1 MALPMLWCGPSSVS
15 ERRHDAHV
23 RPGGDARAIFVRLPA
38 VRTAARG
45 AVLMD
50 INTMFGVLLT
60 AFLVIVVLCVKP
72 LGSYIADV
80 MQLPGDTQARHD
92 RQVRPNFVLRTGARF
107 EALLYRLSG
116 IDPRQE
122 MSWTRYAIALLLFNV
137 LGAVVVYG
145 LQRLQLF
152 FPLNPQ
158 RFAAVSPDSS
168 FNTAVSFITN
178 TNWQGYSGESTMG
191 YLVQMAGLAVQNFLS
206 AATGIVV
213 AIALIR
219 GFARHTV
226 KTIGNFWGDVPRAT
240 LHVLLPLSAVL
251 ALVLVSQGEM
261 QNFDGYKDATTV
273 EKITYQN
280 PKTDADGN
288 PIKDAAGNPVTET
301 ATTQTQTLP
310 MGPIASQEAIKEL
323 GTNGGGFYNANSA
336 HPYENPTPLTN
347 LLEMLAIFIIP
358 FALTYTFGKM
368 VGDTRQGWVVLAAML
383 ILFVPLVMMAF
394 HSEQQGNPLIAKQ
407 GIDQV
412 ASAAQ
417 PGGNM
422 EGKETRFGIA
432 ASALFAAVT
441 TATSCGAVN
450 SMHDSM
456 TPLGGFV
463 PLFLI
468 ELGEVAPGGVGTGMY
483 SILIFA
489 ILGVFIAGLMIGR
502 TPEYIGKKIEALEM
516 KLASIFILT
525 TPFVVLIGTAVAVV
539 TVAGKAGVANP
550 GAHGFS
556 EILYAF
562 SSAANNNGSAFAGLS
577 ANTVFYNVSTGLA
590 MFIARFWPIVA
601 ALAIAGSL
609 AAKKRVPVTEGTM
622 PTHGPLFVALLVG
635 SILLIGVLT
644 YVPAL
649 ALGPVVEHFMLA
661 AAAK

>member
-1 MALPMLWCGPSSVS
+1 MIPTAVFLLMLLVFLSV
-15 ERRHDAHV
+15 
-23 RPGGDARAIFVRLPA
+23 
-38 VRTAARG
+38 
-45 AVLMD
+45 
-50 INTMFGVLLT
+50 
-60 AFLVIVVLCVKP
+60 VVLCVRP
-72 LGSYIADV
+72 FGSYIADV
-80 MQLPGDTQARHD
+80 MEG
-92 RQVRPNFVLRTGARF
+92 RPNFALRLGGRVENF
-107 EALLYRLSG
+107 LYRLCG
-116 IDPRQE
+116 IDVREE
-122 MSWTRYAIALLLFNV
+122 MTWKDYAIALMVFNV
-137 LGAVVVYG
+137 LGAVIVYA
-145 LQRLQLF
+145 LQRLQF
-152 FPLNPQ
+152 FLPLNPQ
-158 RFAAVSPDSS
+158 KFTAVSPDSS

-213 AIALIR
+213 AIAMIR
-219 GFARHTV
+219 GFARHTAQ
-226 KTIGNFWGDVPRAT
+226 TIGNFWVDTTRAT
-240 LHVLLPLSAVL
+240 LYVLLPIAAVL
-251 ALVLVSQGEM
+251 ALALVSEGVI
-261 QNFDGYKDATTV
+261 QNFDGYRDATTV
-273 EKITYQN
+273 EKLTYQN

-288 PIKDAAGNPVTET
+288 PLKDAAGNAVTET

-323 GTNGGGFYNANSA
+323 GTNGGGFLNANSA

-347 LLEMLAIFIIP
+347 FLEMLAIFLIP

-368 VGDTRQGWVVLAAML
+368 VGDTRQGWVVLASML
-383 ILFVPLVMMAF
+383 ILFVSLVLVGYY
-394 HSEQQGNPLIAKQ
+394 SEQHGNPLVAKQ
-407 GIDQV
+407 GIDQI
-412 ASAAQ
+412 ASTTQ

-422 EGKETRFGIA
+422 EGKETRFGVA

-468 ELGEVAPGGVGTGMY
+468 ELGEVAPGGVGTGIY
-483 SILIFA
+483 SILMFA

-516 KLASIFILT
+516 KLASVFILT
-525 TPFVVLIGTAVAVV
+525 TPFVVLIGTAAAVS
-539 TVAGKAGVANP
+539 TIAGKAGVANP

-556 EILYAF
+556 EILYAY
-562 SSAANNNGSAFAGLS
+562 SSAANNNGSAFGGIS

-601 ALAIAGSL
+601 TLAIAGSL
-609 AAKKRVPVTEGTM
+609 AAKKRVPVTDGTM
-622 PTHGPLFVALLVG
+622 PTHGPLFVALLIG

-649 ALGPVVEHFMLA
+649 ALGPIVEHFMLA
-661 AAAK
+661 ATK